1 LCVEKEF
8 DTNCSQN
15 LLGCQAEK
23 MQDWHLNVAKC
34 EAVMNKPVVPSAS
47 AAISQVSSAASLTE
61 LNRRFLELVSQRLAA
76 PSLDSFLGLPAD
88 LGPRLA
94 RLTRQERDAAAA
106 GPFALF
112 DVRFSDEAHWQLR
125 LQSPIWQVA
134 DAPTTD
140 RESAEFV
147 RLAVFYAWHLAAT
160 RPLDAQLMLGMAA
173 ATAEALRAVTLDR
186 LPGIA
191 AAEQRYLAARWHE
204 RSRFW
209 PALAEAAAAPG
220 GPRLRRVQLHGLQ
233 LTAAARLPKAASYP
247 RA

>member
-1 LCVEKEF
+1 
-8 DTNCSQN
+8 
-15 LLGCQAEK
+15 
-23 MQDWHLNVAKC
+23 
-34 EAVMNKPVVPSAS
+34 MNKSLVPAVSVAIAPVA
-47 AAISQVSSAASLTE
+47 SAASLTE
-61 LNRRFLELVSQRLAA
+61 LNRRFLELISRRLAV
-76 PSLDSFLGLPAD
+76 PSLDSFLGLSAD

-112 DVRFSDEAHWQLR
+112 DVRFSEEAHWQLR
-125 LQSPIWQVA
+125 LQSPVWQVA
-134 DAPTTD
+134 DAPPADWETG
-140 RESAEFV
+140 EFV

-173 ATAEALRAVTLDR
+173 TTAEALRAITLDR

-209 PALAEAAAAPG
+209 LALAEAAAIPG
-220 GPRLRRVQLHGLQ
+220 GPSLRRVQLYGLQ
-233 LTAAARLPKAASYP
+233 LTAAARLPKTASFP